1 MRIWEIFAMALGTVR
16 SNLLRTFLTMLG
28 VIIGVSSVITLVS
41 IGKGS
46 QEAIAKQFES
56 LGTNLLTVNLRG
68 TGRATELKYDELMQ
82 LEGTSGIKSIA
93 PTMSKS
99 GATIKYEKDSQTS
112 YNVIGTN
119 DRYLEMQQGTVESGR
134 FLVQTDLDFRNHVAV
149 LGSAVAEEFFG
160 KEDPLGKEINISG
173 YLYTVIGTLKTKG
186 SNTSGTSLDETIFT
200 PIYTLQRDFKLGTVR
215 NAYVE
220 ANSSTDATRVQSY
233 LDNYLYNKFKSS
245 TGYNIFNASQL
256 VSSLESS
263 SKTMTQQLVSVAA
276 ISLIVGGIGI
286 MNIMLVTVTE
296 RTREIGIR
304 KSIGAKR
311 HHILLQFLVE
321 ATVISGFGGLIGLIL
336 GIVLSIV
343 WPMMNPSQTTS
354 LSISAGV
361 YAFLFSA
368 LVGIIFGIYPA
379 NKASRL
385 KPIDAL
391 RTD

>member
-1 MRIWEIFAMALGTVR
+1 MALGTVR
-16 SNLLRTFLTMLG
+16 SNILRTILTMLG

-41 IGKGS
+41 IGQGS

-56 LGTNLLTVNLRG
+56 LGTNLLTINLRG

-82 LEGTSGIKSIA
+82 LEGAGGIKSIA
-93 PTMSKS
+93 PSVSKN
-99 GATIKYEKDSQTS
+99 GATIKYEKDSQTT

-119 DRYLEMQQGTVESGR
+119 DRYLEMQQGTVASGR
-134 FLVQTDLDFRNHVAV
+134 FLAQADIDFRNHVAV
-149 LGSAVAEEFFG
+149 LGSDVAAEFFG
-160 KEDPLGKEINISG
+160 ADDPLGKEINISG
-173 YLYTVIGTLKTKG
+173 YLYTVIGTLQTKG
-186 SNTSGTSLDETIFT
+186 SNTSGTSLDETVFT
-200 PIYTLQRDFKLGTVR
+200 PLTTLQRDFKLGTIR
-215 NAYVE
+215 SATVE
-220 ANSSTDATRVQSY
+220 ANSSDDTTRVQSY
-233 LDNYLYNKFKSS
+233 LENFLYNKFKSS

-263 SKTMTQQLVSVAA
+263 SKTMTQELVSVAA
-276 ISLIVGGIGI
+276 ISLLVGGIGI

-321 ATVISGFGGLIGLIL
+321 ATVISGFGGLLGLVL
-336 GIVLSIV
+336 GIALSVV
-343 WPMMNPSQTTS
+343 WPIINPSQTTS

-361 YAFLFSA
+361 YAFIFSA
-368 LVGIIFGIYPA
+368 LVGVIFGIYPA
-379 NKASRL
+379 NKASKLR
-385 KPIDAL
+385 PIDAL

>member
-1 MRIWEIFAMALGTVR
+1 MAIGTVR
-16 SNLLRTFLTMLG
+16 SNLMRTILTMLG

-46 QEAIAKQFES
+46 QDAIAKQFES
-56 LGTNLLTVNLRG
+56 LGTNLLTINLRG
-68 TGRATELKYDELMQ
+68 TGRATQLQYDELMQ
-82 LEGTSGIKSIA
+82 LEGTAGIKSIA
-93 PTMSKS
+93 PTTSKN
-99 GATIKYEKDSQTS
+99 GATVKYEKDSQTS

-119 DRYLEMQQGTVESGR
+119 DRYLEMQQGTVDSGR
-134 FLVQTDLDFRNHVAV
+134 FLAQADLDFRNHVAV
-149 LGSAVAEEFFG
+149 IGSDVATEFFS
-160 KEDPLGKEINISG
+160 KDDPIGKEINISG
-173 YLYTVIGTLKTKG
+173 YVYTIIGTLKSKG
-186 SNTSGTSLDETIFT
+186 SNTNGTSLDETIFI
-200 PIYTLQRDFKLGTVR
+200 PLNTLQRDFKLGTIR

-220 ANSSTDATRVQSY
+220 ADSSSDTTRVQTF
-233 LDNYLYNKFKSS
+233 LENYLYNKFKSS

-263 SKTMTQQLVSVAA
+263 SKTMTQELVSVAC
-276 ISLIVGGIGI
+276 ISLLVGGIGI

-311 HHILLQFLVE
+311 YHILLQFLVE
-321 ATVISGFGGLIGLIL
+321 ATVISGFGGLIGLVL
-336 GIVLSIV
+336 GIALSIV
-343 WPMMNPSQTTS
+343 WPMINPSQTTS

-361 YAFLFSA
+361 YAFVFSV

-379 NKASRL
+379 NKASKLR
-385 KPIDAL
+385 PIDAL